1 MRKAAAVVVEST
13 DENSHAAVACQALGI
28 PLFMDRTGLCVHML
42 KDGMMITVDAA
53 QGFIFNGIVK

>member
-1 MRKAAAVVVEST
+1 MT
-13 DENSHAAVACQALGI
+13 CQALGI